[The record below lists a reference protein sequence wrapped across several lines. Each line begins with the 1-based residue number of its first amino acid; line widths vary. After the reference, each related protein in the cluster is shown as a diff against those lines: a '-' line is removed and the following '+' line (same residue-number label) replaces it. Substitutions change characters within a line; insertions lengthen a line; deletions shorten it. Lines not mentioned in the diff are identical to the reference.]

1 MLTADPMEL
10 VQIIEALLFSCQ
22 EPLSVA
28 DMCRAVKETAKEI
41 IESGEADEAVKGLA
55 EVTEDQVIDAIDQL
69 IAHYEADKRSFTVVE
84 RASGWRLCAKGT
96 FAEWCRSLFP
106 GKKPKRLSQPALE
119 TLAIIAYRQPIT
131 RAGMEAVR
139 GVSVDAMV
147 QQLLDASLIKIE
159 GRADLPGR
167 PLLYGTTDQFLEHF
181 GVRSVDELPNATELR
196 RVKLPTAVEEQP
208 GGEPKAPETQ
218 LLLDPKTD
226 GAE

>member
-1 MLTADPMEL
+1 
-10 VQIIEALLFSCQ
+10 
-22 EPLSVA
+22 
-28 DMCRAVKETAKEI
+28 
-41 IESGEADEAVKGLA
+41 
-55 EVTEDQVIDAIDQL
+55 
-69 IAHYEADKRSFTVVE
+69 
-84 RASGWRLCAKGT
+84 
-96 FAEWCRSLFP
+96 
-106 GKKPKRLSQPALE
+106 
-119 TLAIIAYRQPIT
+119 
-131 RAGMEAVR
+131 MEAVR

-208 GGEPKAPETQ
+208 GGEPKVPETQ